1 MICAALSFN
10 YFLYLIIPAAFLM
23 GSVPFGILFT
33 RNRGIDIRS
42 SGSKNIGA
50 TNVLRAA
57 GKAPAL
63 MTLAGDIL
71 KGVLAVMLC
80 RVIIMNLNFDG
91 QTAEFAATVKDLW
104 MGMAGLAVVLGHM
117 FSVFLSFK
125 GGKGVATGFGVL
137 LVYSPPV
144 AGIMLLVWLFLA
156 FISRY
161 SSLAAIGAVAAMPFM
176 LALFNASGIKI
187 TFGILL
193 AVLIIFKHRSNI
205 RNIIAG
211 TESGIGKNN

>member
-1 MICAALSFN
+1 MISAALSFN
-10 YFLYLIIPAAFLM
+10 YFLYLIIPAAFLL

-33 RNRGIDIRS
+33 RSRGIDIRS
-42 SGSKNIGA
+42 TGSKNIGA

-63 MTLAGDIL
+63 MTLAGDLL
-71 KGVLAVMLC
+71 KGALSVMLC
-80 RVIIMNLNFDG
+80 RVIIMNLNLGD
-91 QTAEFAATVKDLW
+91 QPPEFAVTVEDLW
-104 MGMAGLAVVLGHM
+104 MGIAGLAAVLGHM

-137 LVYSPPV
+137 LVYSPLV
-144 AGIMLLVWLFLA
+144 AGIMLLVWLSVA
-156 FISRY
+156 FIFRY
-161 SSLAAIGAVAAMPFM
+161 SSLAAIIAVAAMPFM
-176 LALFNASGIKI
+176 LALFKSSAIKI

-193 AVLIIFKHRSNI
+193 AVLIIFKHRANI

>member
-10 YFLYLIIPAAFLM
+10 YFLYLIIPVAFLL

-42 SGSKNIGA
+42 TGSKNIGA

-57 GKAPAL
+57 GKGPAL
-63 MTLAGDIL
+63 MTLAGDLL
-71 KGVLAVMLC
+71 KGALAVMIC
-80 RVIIMNLNFDG
+80 RVIITNLNLEG

-104 MGMAGLAVVLGHM
+104 MGIAGLAVVLGHM

-144 AGIMLLVWLFLA
+144 AGIMLLVWLSVA
-156 FISRY
+156 FIFRY
-161 SSLAAIGAVAAMPFM
+161 SSLAAIIAVAAMP
-176 LALFNASGIKI
+176 LILLLFNASGIKI

-211 TESGIGKNN
+211 TESGIGKKN

>member
-104 MGMAGLAVVLGHM
+104 MGMAGLSVVLGHM

-211 TESGIGKNN
+211 TESRIGKNN